1 MAIIKLESTAEQKP
15 YILSNGKAIISE
27 DESRKMEIIASC
39 KPEINK
45 LTEGVGYSWDEAGF
59 AQIFAQCY
67 EQDTKYCPEAKSW
80 YTYSDGAWRL
90 DTGSLLVSQKIKE
103 FYQLLHLY
111 CGEIKDMDRRDRFT
125 KFTLKLGD
133 RRFRDRLLKDA
144 ADDERLIISL
154 SRFDSNPYLINCR
167 NGTFDL
173 NTMTFREHD
182 WRDYLTMQTA
192 FDYTVK
198 DVVFPRWEQFIDE
211 VTQGDKEIAKYIQT
225 ALGYSMLGIA
235 CEECMFILHG
245 KTTRNGKSTLLNA
258 IEHLLGDYASVAPV
272 SIICKQGN
280 KDAEAASPVLAA
292 LKGRRFVTM
301 SESNQYG
308 KMDEETLKLLTGGEE
323 ITTRALYQ
331 TPTTW
336 LPQFTLWLSCNDLPA
351 VNDRSLFASERLKV
365 IEFNRHFS
373 AEEQDKSLKTLF
385 SSQEAM
391 QGIFSWM
398 IKGYFH
404 YKRFG
409 LKMPEQMVEVVRN
422 YQRDNDYVLMFLEEK
437 CEGNCG
443 EDTEKRVLYDAY
455 RMWCKCNNYYAFSAK
470 RFYAELDTHPEWH
483 GGQITED
490 GRSVYKNLKLR

>member
-111 CGEIKDMDRRDRFT
+111 CGEIKDLDRRDRFT

-182 WRDYLTMQTA
+182 WCDYLTMQTA

-198 DVVFPRWEQFIDE
+198 DVVQ
-211 VTQGDKEIAKYIQT
+211 
-225 ALGYSMLGIA
+225 
-235 CEECMFILHG
+235 
-245 KTTRNGKSTLLNA
+245 
-258 IEHLLGDYASVAPV
+258 
-272 SIICKQGN
+272 
-280 KDAEAASPVLAA
+280 
-292 LKGRRFVTM
+292 
-301 SESNQYG
+301 
-308 KMDEETLKLLTGGEE
+308 
-323 ITTRALYQ
+323 
-331 TPTTW
+331 
-336 LPQFTLWLSCNDLPA
+336 
-351 VNDRSLFASERLKV
+351 
-365 IEFNRHFS
+365 
-373 AEEQDKSLKTLF
+373 
-385 SSQEAM
+385 
-391 QGIFSWM
+391 
-398 IKGYFH
+398 
-404 YKRFG
+404 
-409 LKMPEQMVEVVRN
+409 
-422 YQRDNDYVLMFLEEK
+422 
-437 CEGNCG
+437 
-443 EDTEKRVLYDAY
+443 
-455 RMWCKCNNYYAFSAK
+455 
-470 RFYAELDTHPEWH
+470 
-483 GGQITED
+483 
-490 GRSVYKNLKLR
+490 